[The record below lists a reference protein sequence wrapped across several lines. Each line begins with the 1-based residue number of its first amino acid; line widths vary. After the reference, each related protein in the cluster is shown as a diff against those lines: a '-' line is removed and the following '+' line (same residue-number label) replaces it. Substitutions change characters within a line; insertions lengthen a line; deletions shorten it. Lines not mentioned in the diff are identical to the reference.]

1 MPRSAQTN
9 VPKARRGHEYS
20 QRSRSVVLMLLAPI
34 FLVALPAL
42 FIGLGA
48 RLDGLMDLPPGP
60 PPPVNL
66 IAGLPLILGGGAL
79 GLWCNYRLFTV
90 GRGTPLPLMPTQELI
105 VEPPYTWS
113 RNPMALGA
121 ISAYLGVAILA
132 RSLGAAVVV
141 LLCAAALLTY
151 IRFGEERGMTA
162 RFGTQYLQY
171 RRRTPFLVPRMSTL
185 RRGP

>member
-1 MPRSAQTN
+1 
-9 VPKARRGHEYS
+9 
-20 QRSRSVVLMLLAPI
+20 
-34 FLVALPAL
+34 
-42 FIGLGA
+42 
-48 RLDGLMDLPPGP
+48 
-60 PPPVNL
+60 
-66 IAGLPLILGGGAL
+66 
-79 GLWCNYRLFTV
+79 
-90 GRGTPLPLMPTQELI
+90 MPTQELI

-171 RRRTPFLVPRMSTL
+171 RRRTPFLIPRMSTL